1 MLSGTIKGFEIIPYP
16 YLTKVKGL
24 PEAVGKTYEGKTL
37 FTENE
42 DGTYSPNYKESME
55 FLEMYFD
62 GGVQHSIADTFIA
75 AILTFVIWN
84 NVRKFIE
91 IK

>member
-1 MLSGTIKGFEIIPYP
+1 MNKHVTQYIIIVLLWSGICYNISE
-16 YLTKVKGL
+16 VW
-24 PEAVGKTYEGKTL
+24 
-37 FTENE
+37 
-42 DGTYSPNYKESME
+42 E

-84 NVRKFIE
+84 NVIKFIE

>member
-1 MLSGTIKGFEIIPYP
+1 MNKNVKKYIIFVLLWSGIVYNISE
-16 YLTKVKGL
+16 VW
-24 PEAVGKTYEGKTL
+24 
-37 FTENE
+37 
-42 DGTYSPNYKESME
+42 E

-62 GGVQHSIADTFIA
+62 GGVQHSISDTSIT

-84 NVRKFIE
+84 NVIKFIE

>member
-1 MLSGTIKGFEIIPYP
+1 MNKNAKKYIIFVLLLYGILFIISEIW
-16 YLTKVKGL
+16 
-24 PEAVGKTYEGKTL
+24 
-37 FTENE
+37 
-42 DGTYSPNYKESME
+42 E
-55 FLEMYFD
+55 FLEIYFD

-84 NVRKFIE
+84 NVIKLIE

>member
-1 MLSGTIKGFEIIPYP
+1 MNKSAKKYIIFVLLWSGIVYTISG
-16 YLTKVKGL
+16 VW
-24 PEAVGKTYEGKTL
+24 
-37 FTENE
+37 
-42 DGTYSPNYKESME
+42 E

-62 GGVQHSIADTFIA
+62 GGVQHSIADTFIT

-84 NVRKFIE
+84 NVIKFIE

>member
-1 MLSGTIKGFEIIPYP
+1 MNKNAKKYIILVLLWSGIVYNISE
-16 YLTKVKGL
+16 VW
-24 PEAVGKTYEGKTL
+24 
-37 FTENE
+37 
-42 DGTYSPNYKESME
+42 E

-62 GGVQHSIADTFIA
+62 GGVQYSIADTFIA

>member
-1 MLSGTIKGFEIIPYP
+1 MNKNVKKYIILVLLWSGIVYNISE
-16 YLTKVKGL
+16 VW
-24 PEAVGKTYEGKTL
+24 
-37 FTENE
+37 
-42 DGTYSPNYKESME
+42 E
-55 FLEMYFD
+55 FLETYFD

>member
-1 MLSGTIKGFEIIPYP
+1 MNKNVKKYIIFVLLWSGILCIISE
-16 YLTKVKGL
+16 VW
-24 PEAVGKTYEGKTL
+24 
-37 FTENE
+37 
-42 DGTYSPNYKESME
+42 E

>member
-1 MLSGTIKGFEIIPYP
+1 MNKNVKKYIIFVLLWSGIFCNISE
-16 YLTKVKGL
+16 VW
-24 PEAVGKTYEGKTL
+24 
-37 FTENE
+37 
-42 DGTYSPNYKESME
+42 E
-55 FLEMYFD
+55 FLEIYFD

-84 NVRKFIE
+84 NVIKFIE

>member
-1 MLSGTIKGFEIIPYP
+1 MNKNAKKYIVLVLLWSGIVYNISE
-16 YLTKVKGL
+16 VW
-24 PEAVGKTYEGKTL
+24 
-37 FTENE
+37 
-42 DGTYSPNYKESME
+42 E

-84 NVRKFIE
+84 NVIKFIE

>member
-1 MLSGTIKGFEIIPYP
+1 MNKNAKKYIIFVLLWSGIYYNISE
-16 YLTKVKGL
+16 VW
-24 PEAVGKTYEGKTL
+24 
-37 FTENE
+37 
-42 DGTYSPNYKESME
+42 E

-62 GGVQHSIADTFIA
+62 GGIQHSIADTFIA

-84 NVRKFIE
+84 NVIKFIE

>member
-1 MLSGTIKGFEIIPYP
+1 MNKNVKKYIILVLLWSGIVYTISGIW
-16 YLTKVKGL
+16 
-24 PEAVGKTYEGKTL
+24 
-37 FTENE
+37 
-42 DGTYSPNYKESME
+42 E

-62 GGVQHSIADTFIA
+62 GGVQHSIADTFIT

-84 NVRKFIE
+84 NVIKFIE

>member
-1 MLSGTIKGFEIIPYP
+1 MNKSAKKYIIFVLLWSGIVYTISG
-16 YLTKVKGL
+16 VW
-24 PEAVGKTYEGKTL
+24 
-37 FTENE
+37 
-42 DGTYSPNYKESME
+42 E

-84 NVRKFIE
+84 NVIKFIE

>member
-1 MLSGTIKGFEIIPYP
+1 MRSN
-16 YLTKVKGL
+16 
-24 PEAVGKTYEGKTL
+24 KTYRLNSIG
-37 FTENE
+37 F
-42 DGTYSPNYKESME
+42 YKKNRGDQFMNKNVKKYIIFVLLWSGICYNISEVWE

-84 NVRKFIE
+84 NVIKFIE

>member
-1 MLSGTIKGFEIIPYP
+1 MNKNAKEYIIFVLLWSGICYNISE
-16 YLTKVKGL
+16 VW
-24 PEAVGKTYEGKTL
+24 
-37 FTENE
+37 
-42 DGTYSPNYKESME
+42 E

-84 NVRKFIE
+84 NVIKFIE

>member
-1 MLSGTIKGFEIIPYP
+1 MNKNVKKYIILVLLWSGIVYNISE
-16 YLTKVKGL
+16 VW
-24 PEAVGKTYEGKTL
+24 
-37 FTENE
+37 
-42 DGTYSPNYKESME
+42 E

-62 GGVQHSIADTFIA
+62 GGVQHSISDTFIT

-84 NVRKFIE
+84 NIRKFIE

>member
-1 MLSGTIKGFEIIPYP
+1 MNKNVRKYIIFVLLWSGIVYTISGIW
-16 YLTKVKGL
+16 
-24 PEAVGKTYEGKTL
+24 
-37 FTENE
+37 
-42 DGTYSPNYKESME
+42 E

-62 GGVQHSIADTFIA
+62 GGVQHSIADTFIM

-84 NVRKFIE
+84 NVIKFIE

>member
-1 MLSGTIKGFEIIPYP
+1 MNRNAKKYIVLVLLWSGIVYNISE
-16 YLTKVKGL
+16 VW
-24 PEAVGKTYEGKTL
+24 
-37 FTENE
+37 
-42 DGTYSPNYKESME
+42 E

>member
-1 MLSGTIKGFEIIPYP
+1 MNKNVKKYIIFVLLWSGIVYTISG
-16 YLTKVKGL
+16 VW
-24 PEAVGKTYEGKTL
+24 
-37 FTENE
+37 
-42 DGTYSPNYKESME
+42 E

-62 GGVQHSIADTFIA
+62 GGVQHSIADTFIT

-84 NVRKFIE
+84 NVIKFIE

>member
-1 MLSGTIKGFEIIPYP
+1 MNKNAKKYIIFVLLWSGIFYNISE
-16 YLTKVKGL
+16 VW
-24 PEAVGKTYEGKTL
+24 
-37 FTENE
+37 
-42 DGTYSPNYKESME
+42 E
-55 FLEMYFD
+55 FLEIYFD

-84 NVRKFIE
+84 NVIKFIE